1 MKITASLQADVE
13 LKNKTIFS
21 FQKQLQEEK
30 DRLAELKK
38 QKSAEAEI
46 IEASTL
52 KFLTHH

>member
-1 MKITASLQADVE
+1 MKLTASLQADVE

-46 IEASTL
+46 IEACM
-52 KFLTHH
+52 FRFYF

>member
-1 MKITASLQADVE
+1 MKLTASLQADVE

-46 IEASTL
+46 IEACMFDFTS
-52 KFLTHH
+52 KS